1 MSKRDSRGALM
12 KKMGLVFSLL
22 IGLYLLLTAGCPA
35 SKSSTSVE
43 ATFSELRVSG
53 NRIVN
58 EEGKEIRLRGVHFTD
73 PFVLE
78 KDDLNQDGVP
88 DNHFADIVTDFVR
101 VKALGANVVRV
112 AIYPGFYQLVGGES
126 YLSRYVDRLIDL
138 AQKNKLYII
147 LSYQV
152 IGQPGGWYFSGA
164 DSLLQDYPAKI
175 HYTDHDMVVAF
186 WNTVAARYGQRKHVL
201 FEMYNEPA
209 DDTTPFTWTDWRPT
223 GELLIATIR
232 KHSDN
237 IILGSATE
245 YSSDLSA
252 VSGNPYSDS
261 NLIYVAH
268 IYPITAPEGKD
279 QVPEWERRFG
289 FLAKTY
295 PVIVSEWGFHDGTT
309 DEVVNGTIEGYARP
323 LIDYLNQKNIHWVA
337 FVYHPPD
344 AEPPMLESDWT
355 TLNEFGKFV
364 KESLGGSSSI
374 TVISPN
380 GGEKWRRGRK
390 VQIVWSSTGIAGDV
404 HVELSFDGGTIW
416 KPILT
421 QTPNDGQERW
431 RVKTRKTT
439 QAMLRIISA
448 SDPSISDTS
457 DTVFTIR

>member
-1 MSKRDSRGALM
+1 MRRFTLILFGIFATIILGLAPLTHAAIGKSPPLPPRNIQIQEKDNVVLITWEKPSTQNFSSFRIYRSRKSGKLGNLIKRINKNTLYFLDSDIQKDITYFYTVRTARYGRLSKN
-12 KKMGLVFSLL
+12 KQQISLKIL
-22 IGLYLLLTAGCPA
+22 SNKT
-35 SKSSTSVE
+35 
-43 ATFSELRVSG
+43 TFSKLSISG
-53 NRIVN
+53 NLIVN
-58 EEGKEIRLRGVHFTD
+58 EEGQEIRLRGVHFTD

-78 KDDLNQDGVP
+78 NDDLNQDGEP
-88 DNHFADIVTDFVR
+88 DNHFADIATDFVR

-138 AQKNKLYII
+138 AEKNKLYII

-152 IGQPGGWYFSGA
+152 IGRPGSWYFSGA
-164 DSLLQDYPAKI
+164 DTMLAAYPAKV
-175 HYTDHDMVVAF
+175 HYTDSDMAVAF
-186 WNTVAARYGQRKHVL
+186 WNTVAARYGQREHVL
-201 FEMYNEPA
+201 FEIYNEPA
-209 DDTTPFTWTDWRPT
+209 DDTVDFTWADWRLT
-223 GELLIATIR
+223 GQLLIDTVR

-252 VSGNPYSDS
+252 VLGNPYSDS

-268 IYPITAPEGKD
+268 IYPITAPEGED

-323 LIDYLNQKNIHWVA
+323 LINYLDQKNIHWVA

-364 KESLGGSSSI
+364 KE
-374 TVISPN
+374 
-380 GGEKWRRGRK
+380 R
-390 VQIVWSSTGIAGDV
+390 
-404 HVELSFDGGTIW
+404 
-416 KPILT
+416 LT
-421 QTPNDGQERW
+421 Q
-431 RVKTRKTT
+431 
-439 QAMLRIISA
+439 
-448 SDPSISDTS
+448 
-457 DTVFTIR
+457 